1 MRTYSS
7 RNSDSAA
14 AGCVGVLIFCLIFAV
29 IGAFCWTY
37 TINTWLTFAGKPQAI
52 VWWQGALIGF
62 VPYLGRLSI
71 PAAVV
76 TWLLMLILQ

>member
-1 MRTYSS
+1 MRTCSS
-7 RNSDSAA
+7 SNSDSVAT
-14 AGCVGVLIFCLIFAV
+14 GCVGVLIFCLIFAV

-37 TINTWLTFAGKPQAI
+37 TINTWLAFADKPQVI

-76 TWLLMLILQ
+76 TWLLMLILL